1 MDVNTRRCA
10 AEKGIAM
17 KTIPKDFSRFDD
29 RVNELLAK
37 MTLKEKIGQL
47 NQASAPRN
55 EADRVKQEE
64 MMRRGEMGSLILA
77 TSSTAG
83 NCDQPAVDTEH
94 YDRLQHIAVE
104 ESRLGIPMIFGRDV
118 IHGHHTVFPIPLA
131 SACAFNPELI
141 TECYRA
147 VAREARAEG
156 IHWTFSPM
164 VDLTREPR
172 WGRIIESPGEDPLVG
187 AMMAEAVVKGFQGE
201 DLTDPDS
208 MVACVKHFLGYG
220 FSEGGRDYNHTEIP
234 GYTLYNYVLP
244 AFRAAIEAG
253 CGTVM
258 GSFNSVNGVPM
269 AATPKY
275 LTDLLRGDMG
285 FEGFV
290 VSDWGSIRQL
300 IVEGIAPDLKECARR
315 GVHAG
320 IEMDM
325 DLSCYADHLENL
337 VNEGKVSEEVID
349 EAVRRVLRIKF
360 ACGLFDNPYTTRHEV
375 DKAPHRVMARKLA
388 QESMILLKNNGV
400 LPLEKNA
407 SIILGGAYA
416 DERRA
421 LNGSWSSDGHVT
433 DVTTMTEA
441 MTEVLSA
448 NGGTLVTVPS
458 HPLYDNAPYT
468 FFKNRGTIVLALGE
482 GNLVTGEA
490 RSMARIEIAED
501 QVRIARE
508 AHESGKKVVGVIFAG
523 RPLALTPIEPYLDAI
538 LYAWHSGT
546 ESAHA
551 ACDILF
557 GDVNPSGKAVVTFPR
572 DTGHIP
578 VYYNA
583 IVPSK
588 KVHTV
593 YYGAGHGYQDV
604 PCIPMY
610 PFGFGLSYTKFDYSP
625 VEVRRDSLT
634 VDELKAGE
642 TIRVAVK
649 VKNVGDRAGRE
660 TVQLYI
666 HDLIASY
673 VRPARELKA
682 FRKIE
687 LAPGEE
693 REIEFELGYRDL
705 GYYDED
711 GRYLLEEG
719 QFELWIGDDCT
730 TTNGTR
736 IKIV

>member
-1 MDVNTRRCA
+1 
-10 AEKGIAM
+10 M

-77 TSSTAG
+77 TSATAG

-131 SACAFNPELI
+131 SACAFNPDLV
-141 TECYRA
+141 TECYRT
-147 VAREARAEG
+147 VAKEARAEG

-164 VDLTREPR
+164 VDLCRDPR
-172 WGRIIESPGEDPLVG
+172 WGRIIEGPGEDPLVG
-187 AMMAEAVVKGFQGE
+187 ATLAAAVVKGFQGE
-201 DLTDPDS
+201 DLTAPDS
-208 MVACVKHFLGYG
+208 MVACAKHFLGYG

-244 AFRAAIEAG
+244 AFRAAVDAG

-337 VNEGKVSEEVID
+337 VNEGKVSMEVID

-360 ACGLFDNPYTTRHEV
+360 ACGLFDNPYTTRREV

-604 PCIPMY
+604 PCVPMY

-625 VEVRRDSLT
+625 VEVRRDGLT

-642 TIRVAVK
+642 TVRVAVK

>member
-1 MDVNTRRCA
+1 MNS
-10 AEKGIAM
+10 KIG
-17 KTIPKDFSRFDD
+17 DFSRFDKQ
-29 RVNELLAK
+29 VNELLAK

-47 NQASAPRN
+47 NQASAPRS
-55 EADRVKQEE
+55 EEDRLKQEE

-83 NCDQPAVDTEH
+83 NCDQPSVDTEH

-118 IHGHHTVFPIPLA
+118 IHGHHTVFPVPLA

-141 TECYRA
+141 TKCYRA
-147 VAREARAEG
+147 VAKEAKAEG
-156 IHWTFSPM
+156 VHWTFSPM
-164 VDLTREPR
+164 VDLCRDPR
-172 WGRIIESPGEDPLVG
+172 WGRIIEGPGEDPLVG
-187 AMMAEAVVKGFQGE
+187 ATFAEAAVRGFQGN

-234 GYTLYNYVLP
+234 GYTLYNYVVP
-244 AFRAAIEAG
+244 AFRAAIDAG

-258 GSFNSVNGVPM
+258 GSFNSINGVPM

-275 LTDLLRGDMG
+275 LTNLLRGELG

-300 IVEGIAPDLKECARR
+300 SREGIARDGKECADR
-315 GVHAG
+315 GIHSG

-325 DLSCYADHLENL
+325 DLTCYAANLETL
-337 VNEGKVSEEVID
+337 VNEGKVSMETLD

-360 ACGLFDNPYTTRHEV
+360 ACGLFDHPYTTRREV
-375 DKAPHRVMARKLA
+375 DKVPHRALAREIA
-388 QESMILLKNNGV
+388 GESMLLLKNNGV
-400 LPLEKNA
+400 LPLAKNA
-407 SIILGGAYA
+407 SVILGGKYTS
-416 DERRA
+416 ERRA
-421 LNGSWSSDGHVT
+421 LNGSWASDGHVS
-433 DVTTMTEA
+433 DVTTMVEA
-441 MTEVLSA
+441 MTEVLDA
-448 NGGTLVTVPS
+448 NGGTLTVVPDR
-458 HPLYDNAPYT
+458 PLYDDAPLT
-468 FFKNRGTIVLALGE
+468 FFKNKGVIVLALGE

-490 RSMARIEIAED
+490 KSLARIEITED
-501 QVRIARE
+501 QVRLAKE
-508 AHESGKKVVGVIFAG
+508 AHDSGKKVVGVIFAG
-523 RPLALTPIEPYLDAI
+523 RPLALSPIEPYLDAI
-538 LYAWHSGT
+538 LYAWHCGT

-578 VYYNA
+578 IYYNA

-588 KVHTV
+588 KVHT
-593 YYGAGHGYQDV
+593 YYGDGHGYLDV
-604 PCIPMY
+604 PGLPMY
-610 PFGFGLSYTKFDYSP
+610 PFGYGLSYTSFDISP
-625 VEVRRDSLT
+625 VEVRRDALT
-634 VDELKAGE
+634 VDELKDGE

-649 VKNVGDRAGRE
+649 VKNTGDRAGKE
-660 TVQLYI
+660 TVQLYL

-693 REIEFELGYRDL
+693 KELEFELGYKDL

-711 GRYLLEEG
+711 GNYLCEAG

-730 TTNGTR
+730 TDNGTR
-736 IKIV
+736 IRIV

>member
-1 MDVNTRRCA
+1 MHNQ
-10 AEKGIAM
+10 KIG
-17 KTIPKDFSRFDD
+17 DFSRFDKQ
-29 RVNELLAK
+29 VNELLAK

-55 EADRVKQEE
+55 EEDRIKQEE

-77 TSSTAG
+77 TSATAG
-83 NCDQPAVDTEH
+83 NCDQPSVDTEH

-131 SACAFNPELI
+131 SACAFNPDLL
-141 TECYRA
+141 TRCYRT
-147 VAREARAEG
+147 VAKEARAEG

-164 VDLTREPR
+164 VDLCRDPR
-172 WGRIIESPGEDPLVG
+172 WGRIIECPGEDPLVG
-187 AMMAEAVVKGFQGE
+187 EIFAAAAVRGFQGE

-234 GYTLYNYVLP
+234 AYTLYNYVIP

-258 GSFNSVNGVPM
+258 GSFNSINGQPM

-275 LTDLLRGDMG
+275 LTDLLRGELG

-300 IVEGIAPDLKECARR
+300 TREGIARDLKECAEK
-315 GVHAG
+315 GIHAG

-325 DLSCYADHLENL
+325 DLSCYAKELEEL
-337 VNEGKVSEEVID
+337 VNEGKVSVDVID

-360 ACGLFDNPYTTRHEV
+360 ACGLFENPFTTRRQV
-375 DKAPHRVMARKLA
+375 DKAPHRALAREIA
-388 QESMILLKNNGV
+388 GESMLLLKNNGV
-400 LPLEKNA
+400 LPLKKDA
-407 SIILGGAYA
+407 TVILGGAYA

-421 LNGSWSSDGHVT
+421 LNGSWSSDGHVS

-448 NGGTLVTVPS
+448 SGGTLISVPNR
-458 HPLYDNAPYT
+458 PLYDDAPLT
-468 FFKNRGTIVLALGE
+468 FFKNKGTIVLALGE

-490 RSMARIEIAED
+490 KSLARIEITED
-501 QVRIARE
+501 QVRLAKE
-508 AHESGKKVVGVIFAG
+508 AHDSGKKVVGVIFAG

-538 LYAWHSGT
+538 LYAWHCGT
-546 ESAHA
+546 ETAHA

-578 VYYNA
+578 IYYNA

-588 KVHTV
+588 KVHT
-593 YYGAGHGYQDV
+593 YYGDGHGYLDV
-604 PCIPMY
+604 PGLPMY
-610 PFGFGLSYTKFDYSP
+610 PFGFGLSYTTFEFSP
-625 VEVRRDSLT
+625 IEVRRDRLT
-634 VDELKAGE
+634 VEELKNGE

-649 VKNVGDRAGRE
+649 VKNTGERTGKE
-660 TVQLYI
+660 TVQLYL
-666 HDLIASY
+666 HDIIASY
-673 VRPARELKA
+673 VRPARELKDY
-682 FRKIE
+682 RKIE
-687 LAPGEE
+687 LAPSEE
-693 REIEFELGYRDL
+693 QEIEFELGYKQL
-705 GYYDED
+705 GYYDEND
-711 GRYLLEEG
+711 NYLCDPG

-730 TTNGTR
+730 TENVTR
-736 IKIV
+736 IHIV